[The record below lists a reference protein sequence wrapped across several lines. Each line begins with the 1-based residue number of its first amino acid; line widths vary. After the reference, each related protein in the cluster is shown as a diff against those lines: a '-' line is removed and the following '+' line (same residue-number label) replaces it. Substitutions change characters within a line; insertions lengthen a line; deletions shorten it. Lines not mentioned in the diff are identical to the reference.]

1 MRVTIIPADRMVMV
15 DGEARAP
22 LAFAIDPA
30 IHAVQW
36 HGDWGEVEFIAT
48 SPGGKPPNEII
59 TDMAP
64 FQAAVD
70 AWQAWMPPAPPPL
83 PEPGPVAVVTMRQAR
98 LALLAAGLLDA
109 VEAAVADAGR
119 AVQIE
124 WEYATV
130 VERRSPLVAAIA
142 AGLGLD
148 DAAID
153 ALFADAASR

>member
-15 DGEARAP
+15 DGEVRAP
-22 LAFAIDPA
+22 LAFVIDPA

-36 HGDWGEVEFIAT
+36 YDDRGEVEFVAT
-48 SPGGKPPNEII
+48 SAGGKPPNAGI

-64 FQAAVD
+64 FQAALD
-70 AWQAWMPPAPPPL
+70 AWQAWTPAGDPPP
-83 PEPGPVAVVTMRQAR
+83 PPGQVRAVTMRQAR
-98 LALLAAGLLDA
+98 LALLASGLLDA
-109 VEAAVADAGR
+109 VQAAVAQAEQ

-130 VERRSPLVAAIA
+130 IERGSPMVATIA

-153 ALFADAASR
+153 ALFADAAAR

>member
-22 LAFAIDPA
+22 LEFAIAPA

-36 HGDWGEVEFIAT
+36 HGATGEVEFIAT
-48 SPGGKPPNEII
+48 SADGKPPNMDIS
-59 TDMAP
+59 DFAP

-70 AWQAWMPPAPPPL
+70 AWRAWAPSPSPPPA
-83 PEPGPVAVVTMRQAR
+83 EPAPGLLVTMRQAR

-109 VEAAVADAGR
+109 VEAAVGR
-119 AVQIE
+119 AERPVQIE

-130 VERRSPLVAAIA
+130 VERNSPLVVTIA

-148 DAAID
+148 AAAID
-153 ALFADAASR
+153 ALFADAAAR